1 MRYLLGLLLFCLL
14 GNLEAQERPDWVK
27 QRPVSSMHYIGIACV
42 SKSEKDYMQ
51 KAKQNALNDLI
62 SEIKVNVASTSLLH
76 TLEENDRVSSEYEEN
91 IRVEARESVENFKMR
106 DSWQNDTEYWVYYEL
121 NKFDYEEMVEKR
133 REKAVREGFDYW
145 WQGES
150 SRNRG
155 DLTIALECYLKG
167 LEAIRPAI
175 NEDLICSVEGK
186 DMDVG
191 HELYNSLLNLFR
203 GINIRTTPGTVEGR
217 AFQGIDA
224 PVSVHVEREGV
235 PLRNVALSCKFVSG
249 DGVLSKELVTDES
262 GNADLY
268 IRNITS
274 KQPSQEIVIVLNKSL
289 FASLEK
295 SVYKG
300 MLKSV
305 LEVMPKGRVNVS
317 IEKMSV
323 KAFLEVKDGADQV
336 LKRVL
341 SSLLTNSYFDL
352 AESPSQ
358 ADVLVLVK
366 TEFRKGEEIPGE
378 MYNLTAYYTT
388 VNIDIV
394 NNRSNADILHYGIDE
409 MRSLSPAKNS
419 LTAARNAAMTNV
431 SKRLRQE
438 LGRELKRMNID
449 MLGDINPTPDR
460 LKKKPVAD
468 VKPDVK
474 VDPKPEEKK
483 PEVKKP
489 VIVVKPVEKKPV
501 SKEPEYVECE
511 LIPNLFVRYVGKK
524 DYGDKTI
531 LNLKV
536 INKLEDD
543 YTMNLV
549 RYDVKIIN
557 EKGEE
562 VKIERM
568 KLGSSEDDH
577 RVSATIVPDVET
589 SLVLEIKKIQSA
601 KLIQISDSK
610 GTVKLRNLE

>member
-14 GNLEAQERPDWVK
+14 GNLEAQECPDWVK
-27 QRPVSSMHYIGIACV
+27 QRPVSSMHYIGIGCV

-51 KAKQNALNDLI
+51 KAKQQALNDLI

-76 TLEENDRVSSEYEEN
+76 TLEENDRVWSEYEES

-106 DSWQNDTEYWVYYEL
+106 GSWQSDTEYWVYYEL
-121 NKFDYEEMVEKR
+121 NKFDYEEMVERR

-155 DLTIALECYLKG
+155 DLTIALACYLKG

-175 NEDLICSVEGK
+175 NEDLICSVEGN

-203 GINIRTTPGTVEGR
+203 GITIRTTPGTVEGR
-217 AFQGIDA
+217 AFQGVDA

-235 PLRNVALSCKFVSG
+235 PLRNVALSCQFVSG

-274 KQPSQEIVIVLNKSL
+274 KEPGQEIAIVLDKSL

-295 SVYKG
+295 SVYRG

-305 LEVMPKGRVNVS
+305 LEIMPQGRVNVS
-317 IEKMSV
+317 VKNMSV

-336 LKRVL
+336 LKRVV

-409 MRSLSPAKNS
+409 MRSLAPAKNS

-438 LGRELKRMNID
+438 LERELKRMNID
-449 MLGDINPTPDR
+449 MLGDINPNPDR
-460 LKKKPVAD
+460 LKKKPVAN

-474 VDPKPEEKK
+474 VDAKPDEKK
-483 PEVKKP
+483 PDIVVKKP
-489 VIVVKPVEKKPV
+489 A
-501 SKEPEYVECE
+501 SKEPEYAEGE

-531 LNLKV
+531 LSLKV
-536 INKLEDD
+536 INRLGDD
-543 YTMNLV
+543 YNMNLI
-549 RYDVKIIN
+549 RYDVKVVN

-568 KLGSSEDDH
+568 RLGSSEDSH
-577 RVSATIVPDVET
+577 RVSATIVPDVEM
-589 SLVLEIKKIQSA
+589 SLVLEMKKIQSA

-610 GTVKLRNLE
+610 GTVKLRNLK

>member
-1 MRYLLGLLLFCLL
+1 MRYLLGVLLFCLL

-51 KAKQNALNDLI
+51 KAKQQALNDLI

-76 TLEENDRVSSEYEEN
+76 TLEENDRVWSEYEES

-106 DSWQNDTEYWVYYEL
+106 GSWQSDTEYWVYYEL

-155 DLTIALECYLKG
+155 DLTIALACYLKG

-175 NEDLICSVEGK
+175 NEELICSVEGK

-203 GINIRTTPGTVEGR
+203 GITIRTTPGTVEGR
-217 AFQGIDA
+217 AFQGVDA

-235 PLRNVALSCKFVSG
+235 PLRNVALSCQFVSG

-274 KQPSQEIVIVLNKSL
+274 KEPGQEIAIVLNKSL

-305 LEVMPKGRVNVS
+305 QEVMPQGRVNVS
-317 IEKMSV
+317 VKKMSV

-336 LKRVL
+336 LKRVV

-409 MRSLSPAKNS
+409 MRSLAPAKNS
-419 LTAARNAAMTNV
+419 LTAARNAAMTSV

-438 LGRELKRMNID
+438 LEKELKRMNID
-449 MLGDINPTPDR
+449 MLGDINPNPDR
-460 LKKKPVAD
+460 LKKKPVAN

-474 VDPKPEEKK
+474 VDAKPDE
-483 PEVKKP
+483 KKP
-489 VIVVKPVEKKPV
+489 VIVVKKPA
-501 SKEPEYVECE
+501 SKEPEYAEGE

-531 LNLKV
+531 LSLKV
-536 INKLEDD
+536 INRLGDD
-543 YTMNLV
+543 YNMNLI
-549 RYDVKIIN
+549 RYDVKVVN

-568 KLGSSEDDH
+568 RLGSSEDSH
-577 RVSATIVPDVET
+577 RVSATIVPDVEM
-589 SLVLEIKKIQSA
+589 SLVLEMKKIQSA

-610 GTVKLRNLE
+610 GTVKLRNLK

>member
-14 GNLEAQERPDWVK
+14 GNLEAQECPDWVK
-27 QRPVSSMHYIGIACV
+27 QRPVSSMHYIGIGCV

-51 KAKQNALNDLI
+51 KAKQQALNDLI

-76 TLEENDRVSSEYEEN
+76 TLEENDRVWSEYEES

-106 DSWQNDTEYWVYYEL
+106 GSWQSDTEYWVYYEL
-121 NKFDYEEMVEKR
+121 NKFDYEEMVERR

-155 DLTIALECYLKG
+155 DLTIALACYLKG

-203 GINIRTTPGTVEGR
+203 GITIRTTPGTVEGR
-217 AFQGIDA
+217 AFQGVDA
-224 PVSVHVEREGV
+224 PVSVYVEREGV
-235 PLRNVALSCKFVSG
+235 PLRNVALSCQFVSG

-274 KQPSQEIVIVLNKSL
+274 KEPGQEIAIVLNESL

-305 LEVMPKGRVNVS
+305 LEVMPQGRVNVS
-317 IEKMSV
+317 VKNMSV

-336 LKRVL
+336 LKRVV

-352 AESPSQ
+352 VESPSQ

-409 MRSLSPAKNS
+409 MRSLAPAKNS

-438 LGRELKRMNID
+438 LEKELKRMNID
-449 MLGDINPTPDR
+449 MLGDMNPNPDR
-460 LKKKPVAD
+460 LKKKPVAN

-474 VDPKPEEKK
+474 VDPKPDE
-483 PEVKKP
+483 KKP
-489 VIVVKPVEKKPV
+489 VITVKKPA
-501 SKEPEYVECE
+501 SKEPEYVEGE
-511 LIPNLFVRYVGKK
+511 LMPNLFVRYVGKK

-531 LNLKV
+531 LSLKI
-536 INKLEDD
+536 INRLRDD
-543 YTMNLV
+543 YNMNLI
-549 RYDVKIIN
+549 RYDVKVVN

-568 KLGSSEDDH
+568 KLGSSEDSH

-589 SLVLEIKKIQSA
+589 SLVLEMKKIQSA

-610 GTVKLRNLE
+610 GTVKLRNLK

>member
-14 GNLEAQERPDWVK
+14 GNLEAQECPDWVK
-27 QRPVSSMHYIGIACV
+27 QRPVSSMHYIGIGCV

-51 KAKQNALNDLI
+51 KAKQQALNDLI

-76 TLEENDRVSSEYEEN
+76 TLEENDRVWSEYEES

-106 DSWQNDTEYWVYYEL
+106 GSWQSDTEYWVYYEL
-121 NKFDYEEMVEKR
+121 NKFDYEEMVERR

-155 DLTIALECYLKG
+155 DLTIALACYLKG
-167 LEAIRPAI
+167 LEAIRPAL

-203 GINIRTTPGTVEGR
+203 GITIRTTPGTVEGR
-217 AFQGIDA
+217 AFQGVDA
-224 PVSVHVEREGV
+224 PVSVYVEREGV
-235 PLRNVALSCKFVSG
+235 PLRNVALSCQFVSG

-274 KQPSQEIVIVLNKSL
+274 KEPGQEIAIVLNESL

-305 LEVMPKGRVNVS
+305 LEIMPQGRVNVS
-317 IEKMSV
+317 VKNMSV

-336 LKRVL
+336 LKRVV

-352 AESPSQ
+352 VESPSQ

-409 MRSLSPAKNS
+409 MRSLAPAKNS

-438 LGRELKRMNID
+438 LERELKRMNID
-449 MLGDINPTPDR
+449 MLGDINPNPDR
-460 LKKKPVAD
+460 LKKKPVAN

-474 VDPKPEEKK
+474 VDAKPDG
-483 PEVKKP
+483 KKP
-489 VIVVKPVEKKPV
+489 VIVVKKPA
-501 SKEPEYVECE
+501 SKEPEYVEGE
-511 LIPNLFVRYVGKK
+511 LMPNLFVRYVGKK

-531 LNLKV
+531 LSLKI
-536 INKLEDD
+536 INRLGDD
-543 YTMNLV
+543 YNMNLI
-549 RYDVKIIN
+549 RYDVKVVN

-568 KLGSSEDDH
+568 RLGSSEDSH

-589 SLVLEIKKIQSA
+589 SLVLEMKKIQSA

-610 GTVKLRNLE
+610 GTVKLRNLK